1 MSLQGVFMI
10 KGFVACTTLK
20 LVNWTKYKSCSMGFS
35 LVSLQ
40 IILSSETLEATVAR
54 KSLLLFGHNNYR
66 DDRYGLVL
74 GLSDDGWVGI
84 DVLLIIRIFTSILLR
99 KESRRRKKI
108 YIYKKWIRYNKRYNT
123 QTRYTRLNQDLIH
136 KSVIL
141 NLVLFSFRQNSTLNS
156 TRM

>member
-40 IILSSETLEATVAR
+40 IILSSEALEATVAR
-54 KSLLLFGHNNYR
+54 KSLLLLFGHNNYR

-74 GLSDDGWVGI
+74 RLSNDGWVGI
-84 DVLLIIRIFTSILLR
+84 DVLLIIRIFTSILFR
-99 KESRRRKKI
+99 KERRR
-108 YIYKKWIRYNKRYNT
+108 R
-123 QTRYTRLNQDLIH
+123 
-136 KSVIL
+136 
-141 NLVLFSFRQNSTLNS
+141 
-156 TRM
+156 